1 MTLNGKWGNALR
13 FRVLPF
19 RNDDHGGAA
28 ALATGTTFG
37 WGFFFIGGQCTL
49 GERSGTR
56 TKMPIWR
63 LDPIHPDDHH
73 WRASTYTGPLSV
85 RAADEIK
92 ARELA
97 ASAFRIGA
105 ETSAARD
112 VPRPPW
118 LFPWL
123 VTCTR
128 IEDSEFEE
136 DGPDTVLGLE
146 TSSKR
151 PF

>member
-1 MTLNGKWGNALR
+1 
-13 FRVLPF
+13 
-19 RNDDHGGAA
+19 
-28 ALATGTTFG
+28 
-37 WGFFFIGGQCTL
+37 
-49 GERSGTR
+49 
-56 TKMPIWR
+56 MPIWR

-105 ETSAARD
+105 EKSEARD
-112 VPRPPW
+112 VPRSPW

-128 IEDSEFEE
+128 IEDPEFEE
-136 DGPDTVLGLE
+136 DGPDTILGLE
-146 TSSKR
+146 TPSKR
-151 PF
+151 PL

>member
-1 MTLNGKWGNALR
+1 VGVTRHADVHSLR
-13 FRVLPF
+13 
-19 RNDDHGGAA
+19 
-28 ALATGTTFG
+28 
-37 WGFFFIGGQCTL
+37 GFFIIDERCTVN
-49 GERSGTR
+49 ERSGTR
-56 TKMPIWR
+56 TNMPIWR
-63 LDPIHPDDHH
+63 LDPIHPDDRH

-97 ASAFRIGA
+97 ASAFRIDA
-105 ETSAARD
+105 ETSAATD
-112 VPRPPW
+112 IPRPPW

-136 DGPDTVLGLE
+136 DGPATILDQE
-146 TSSKR
+146 T
-151 PF
+151 P

>member
-1 MTLNGKWGNALR
+1 
-13 FRVLPF
+13 
-19 RNDDHGGAA
+19 
-28 ALATGTTFG
+28 
-37 WGFFFIGGQCTL
+37 
-49 GERSGTR
+49 
-56 TKMPIWR
+56 MPIWR

-85 RAADEIK
+85 RAADETK

-105 ETSAARD
+105 ETAASRD
-112 VPRPPW
+112 VPRAPW

-136 DGPDTVLGLE
+136 DGPDTVLDLE
-146 TSSKR
+146 TPSKR